1 MKTTSCVVIT
11 AHEFN
16 LQEHKGESAKNNYS
30 SVTFRCN
37 CKASMYHMLLV
48 TVSERVLSWSLDN
61 GQTDFSPPS
70 FS

>member
-1 MKTTSCVVIT
+1 MKLLRIIIALLHLGVTVI
-11 AHEFN
+11 H
-16 LQEHKGESAKNNYS
+16 
-30 SVTFRCN
+30 
-37 CKASMYHMLLV
+37 KASMYHMLLV